1 MARLCPLFS
10 GSSGN
15 SYYIGSRQ
23 AGLLL
28 DVGRSARQIENM
40 LRLCGID
47 PLAVKAILITH
58 EHTDHIAGVQVFA
71 RRYGLPVYG
80 SPGTL
85 RAMGSTLTEI
95 EQHPIEDTQT
105 VAGLMV
111 TPFATSHDSAQSLG
125 FLVET
130 EDQRSFALATD
141 TGVLT
146 EAILSHLEGADFAVV
161 ESNHDR
167 QMLRDGPY
175 PAYLK
180 ARILSSRGHLANED
194 CASAL
199 VRLAQTGCRRF
210 LLAHLSREN
219 NTPQRALQTSLA
231 ALEAAGLRRD
241 VDFTLDVAPP
251 ENTSGRSILF

>member
-1 MARLCPLFS
+1 
-10 GSSGN
+10 
-15 SYYIGSRQ
+15 
-23 AGLLL
+23 
-28 DVGRSARQIENM
+28 
-40 LRLCGID
+40 
-47 PLAVKAILITH
+47 
-58 EHTDHIAGVQVFA
+58 
-71 RRYGLPVYG
+71 
-80 SPGTL
+80 
-85 RAMGSTLTEI
+85 
-95 EQHPIEDTQT
+95 
-105 VAGLMV
+105 MV
-111 TPFATSHDSAQSLG
+111 TPFPTSHDSAQSLG
-125 FLVET
+125 FRVET

-251 ENTSGRSILF
+251 ENTAGRSILF